1 MLSEFVSC
9 AGKAFTRRR
18 RQALSITFISRS
30 THHEQGIPSC
40 DSVGSRLSQAKVET
54 PMLFR
59 GLIAALS
66 ICLLS
71 IAGGSESRAQ
81 EYNALEECITLSPL
95 YDDIHD
101 CMDNYLDLMDG
112 SLRNIT
118 EYVADALDG
127 DARAGLEASQAAFVE
142 YRRQNC
148 LWYLEFSSPRA
159 EAEQIAKNCLA
170 NMSQQ
175 RLAELQALLQSNEG
189 QRPVTSG
196 FYVYGA
202 ERNSFQPCGSEA
214 RYWLEGDDN
223 QVGLAQ
229 QQYLSVASSDLQV
242 LYATFAGETND
253 EAQAPAGHQG
263 VFELDAVVD
272 LRVPTESDC
281 RLPGETLR
289 PVAEQPAPS
298 ASVSTASD
306 LPVQLPPAAS
316 EDTEEQLIAYFGDWL
331 VDCAD
336 SSGIRGCRLK
346 VNLANDQGQSDA
358 SLSII
363 RQRDQTS
370 ALEVFFGGREIDQP
384 ARILWSVDA
393 SRFGDIVGSQI
404 RVDQT
409 GTRQLVPFSPYLSE
423 EILPTMIMG
432 GRVSLEVLASVDDES
447 GDRYSGSLQGVTKAL
462 NFADDFIRNGG
473 S

>member
-1 MLSEFVSC
+1 M
-9 AGKAFTRRR
+9 
-18 RQALSITFISRS
+18 
-30 THHEQGIPSC
+30 PY
-40 DSVGSRLSQAKVET
+40 
-54 PMLFR
+54 R
-59 GLIAALS
+59 GRIAALS

-71 IAGGSESRAQ
+71 FAGGSESRAQ

-95 YDDIHD
+95 YDDIHV

-118 EYVADALDG
+118 EYVADALEG

-175 RLAELQALLQSNEG
+175 RLAELQALLKSDEG
-189 QRPVTSG
+189 QRPVMSG

-242 LYATFAGETND
+242 LYATFAGQVND
-253 EAQAPAGHQG
+253 AAQAPAGHQG
-263 VFELDAVVD
+263 VFELEAVAD

-281 RLPGETLR
+281 RLPGETLAQ
-289 PVAEQPAPS
+289 VTEQPAPS
-298 ASVSTASD
+298 PTASVSTASD
-306 LPVQLPPAAS
+306 MPVQLPPAA
-316 EDTEEQLIAYFGDWL
+316 EDTEEQLIAYFGAWL

-346 VNLANDQGQSDA
+346 VNLANAGGLSEA

-363 RQRDQTS
+363 RQKDQTTV
-370 ALEVFFGGREIDQP
+370 LEAFFGGREIDQP

-409 GTRQLVPFSPYLSE
+409 GTRQLVPASAFLSE
-423 EILPTMIMG
+423 EILPTMIRG
-432 GRVSLEVLASVDDES
+432 TELSLEVLDSLDDDS
-447 GDRYSGSLQGVTKAL
+447 GDRYTGSLQGVTKAL